1 MLQELLLAVQLK
13 ESFIGDVEKAGTFG
27 DLLGGPTALHVTD
40 PENRDPARDLIN
52 RVKFGTEG
60 ALFTGLIAGVGKSL
74 KLLAGRNEALRY
86 ADNGIDKGLFKFNSW
101 LRKESGATPEFFQA
115 QRQAIGKKYSD
126 INLAQTRARNLNKKI
141 DGLFPLMERMFNTGT
156 KANRKTLLSLF
167 NDSLISGKP
176 KVSDS
181 WCC

>member
-1 MLQELLLAVQLK
+1 MKHCVMP
-13 ESFIGDVEKAGTFG
+13 I
-27 DLLGGPTALHVTD
+27 
-40 PENRDPARDLIN
+40 I
-52 RVKFGTEG
+52 
-60 ALFTGLIAGVGKSL
+60 
-74 KLLAGRNEALRY
+74 
-86 ADNGIDKGLFKFNSW
+86 GIDKGLFKFNSW

-115 QRQAIGKKYSD
+115 QRQAIGKKYAD

-156 KANRKTLLSLF
+156 KANRKTLLNLF

-181 WCC
+181 GVVKYGDNRIRNIAGKKNKRYRWY